1 MKPAFTFFLIFC
13 SVFAY
18 SQSVLPTDEK
28 GKVAFIEVVKT
39 DSLGKELLYE
49 NAGKWLQANNFQL
62 QVSAEDS
69 IAGKWVAWQSF
80 PVYARGYISKK
91 IHGKINYT
99 LTVAVKE
106 NRYRYEFSNFTFDY
120 YKENRNYEMVPT
132 GKHKALEEPQA
143 SGWQSLWEQHKKTTL
158 NTVNTLVGSL
168 KTAIIEIPKPKT
180 ETVLSKKATSQDW

>member
-1 MKPAFTFFLIFC
+1 MKPAFTFLFIFC
-13 SVFAY
+13 SFFAY
-18 SQSVLPTDEK
+18 SQSLLPTDES

-39 DSLGKELLYE
+39 DSVGKEVLYE
-49 NAGKWLQANNFQL
+49 NAKKWLLTNNFQV
-62 QVSAEDS
+62 QFTPEDS
-69 IAGKWVAWQSF
+69 IAGKCVARQSF

-120 YKENRNYEMVPT
+120 YKESRTYEMVPT

-143 SGWQSLWEQHKKTTL
+143 SGWQSLWEQHKKTTQ
-158 NTVNTLVGSL
+158 NHVNTMIGSL
-168 KTAIIEIPKPKT
+168 KTAMIEIPKPKT
-180 ETVLSKKATSQDW
+180 ETVLSKKAASQDW